1 MRSFNELFG
10 NIPWNDKDKIRD
22 VIAQELP
29 PKVAADRA
37 YQNAMKNSDKP
48 NARIEHDK
56 ALERVM
62 TELIAD
68 HTELF
73 KQFSDNP
80 GVQEVVV
87 GHDFRRYIHVC
98 QWTPTAPV
106 CLVQDESGRA
116 TRRPP
121 FGVSCSFSARGDG
134 EVETAPA

>member
-10 NIPWNDKDKIRD
+10 NVPWNDKDKIRQ
-22 VIAQELP
+22 VIAEELP

-80 GVQEVVV
+80 GFKKWLSDIMFGATYQ
-87 GHDFRRYIHVC
+87 GGT
-98 QWTPTAPV
+98 QSAP
-106 CLVQDESGRA
+106 
-116 TRRPP
+116 
-121 FGVSCSFSARGDG
+121 
-134 EVETAPA
+134 